1 MNGSPVNAAFEF
13 ATATRIIFGEG
24 KLAEAPETIKGFGQK
39 VLVVTGR
46 HPKRAAPL
54 LDLLKASDCA
64 VHCIP
69 GEPTLSDITEGV
81 RAAAGREVVV
91 AIGGG
96 SAIDAGKAIAALT
109 TNPGEPLDYLEVIG
123 RGQPLTE
130 TPLPFIAIPTT
141 AGTGAEVTRN
151 AVITCR
157 DKRVKVSLRHPRML
171 PAVAIVDP
179 ALTHDLP
186 PAITAATGMDAL
198 TQLIEP
204 FTCRRANP
212 LTDALCR
219 EAIPR
224 AARALPRTFAGD
236 PAARTDM
243 AYASLCG
250 GLALANAGLGAVH
263 GFAAPIGGMFLAP
276 HGAVCAA
283 LLPQVFAANAKHKP
297 DRFAE
302 VSKMLGAGSTGESGA
317 IWLSNLRRNLNI
329 PSISTYGITEE
340 DFPEIIFKANKASSM
355 KANPVELSDSEL
367 AGILGQS

>member
-1 MNGSPVNAAFEF
+1 MNGSPANAAFEF
-13 ATATRIIFGEG
+13 ATASRIIFGEG
-24 KLAEAPETIKGFGQK
+24 KLAEAPAAIEGFGRK
-39 VLVVTGR
+39 ALVVTGR
-46 HPKRAAPL
+46 TPTRAAPL
-54 LDLLKASDCA
+54 LKLLKKFDCA
-64 VHCIP
+64 AHCIRRGRGP
-69 GEPTLSDITEGV
+69 GRGHEGV

-123 RGQPLTE
+123 RGQALTE

-151 AVITCR
+151 AVITCP
-157 DKRVKVSLRHPRML
+157 DQRVKVSLRHPRML

-179 ALTHDLP
+179 AITHDLP

-224 AARALPRTFAGD
+224 AARALPRAFAGD

-276 HGAVCAA
+276 HGAICAA

-302 VSKMLGAGSTGESGA
+302 VSKMLGAGPTGESGA
-317 IWLSNLRRNLNI
+317 IWLGNLRRNLNI
-329 PSISTYGITEE
+329 PCISTYGITEE
-340 DFPEIIFKANKASSM
+340 DFPEIILKANEASSM
-355 KANPVELSDSEL
+355 KANPVELSDVEL
-367 AGILGQS
+367 AEILRQS

>member
-1 MNGSPVNAAFEF
+1 MSGNPANVAFEF
-13 ATATRIIFGEG
+13 ATATRIIFGED
-24 KLAEAPETIKGFGQK
+24 KLAEAPAAIEGFGRK
-39 VLVVTGR
+39 VVVVTG
-46 HPKRAAPL
+46 HTPTRAAPL
-54 LDLLKASDCA
+54 LELLKEFDCA

-69 GEPTLSDITEGV
+69 GEPTLPEITEGV
-81 RAAAGREVVV
+81 QAANGREVVV

-96 SAIDAGKAIAALT
+96 SAIDAGKAIATLV

-157 DKRVKVSLRHPRML
+157 EQRVKVSLRHPRML

-224 AARALPRTFAGD
+224 AARALPRAFAGD
-236 PAARTDM
+236 PAARTEM

-250 GLALANAGLGAVH
+250 GLALANAGLGVVH
-263 GFAAPIGGMFLAP
+263 GFASPIGGMYEAP
-276 HGAVCAA
+276 HGAICAA
-283 LLPQVFAANAKHKP
+283 LLPPAFAVNARHAP
-297 DRFAE
+297 ERFNE
-302 VSKMLGAGSTGESGA
+302 VSQMLGTDDGA
-317 IWLSNLRRNLNI
+317 QWLRQLAADLNI
-329 PSISTYGITEE
+329 PGLATYGVSEKA
-340 DFPEIIFKANKASSM
+340 FPEIIAKARNASSM
-355 KANPVELSDSEL
+355 KANPVEISDSEL
-367 AGILGQS
+367 TDILRNAL

>member
-1 MNGSPVNAAFEF
+1 MSGSSTNAAFEF

-24 KLAEAPETIKGFGQK
+24 KLSEAPAAIEGFGRK

-46 HPKRAAPL
+46 NPTRAKPL
-54 LDLLKASDCA
+54 LDLLKEFDSA

-69 GEPTLSDITEGV
+69 GEPTLSDVTEGV
-81 RAAAGREVVV
+81 RTAAGREVVV

-96 SAIDAGKAIAALT
+96 SAIDAGKAIAALV
-109 TNPGEPLDYLEVIG
+109 TNPGEPLNYLEVIG

-157 DKRVKVSLRHPRML
+157 DRRVKVSLRHPRML

-224 AARALPRTFAGD
+224 AARALPRAHRCRRRWRRRV
-236 PAARTDM
+236 PHRAR
-243 AYASLCG
+243 A
-250 GLALANAGLGAVH
+250 
-263 GFAAPIGGMFLAP
+263 
-276 HGAVCAA
+276 
-283 LLPQVFAANAKHKP
+283 
-297 DRFAE
+297 
-302 VSKMLGAGSTGESGA
+302 
-317 IWLSNLRRNLNI
+317 
-329 PSISTYGITEE
+329 
-340 DFPEIIFKANKASSM
+340 
-355 KANPVELSDSEL
+355 
-367 AGILGQS
+367 